1 MRVFYKV
8 SYNESGILPTRADNG
23 SAGYD
28 FYSPEDVVIAPRE
41 MKVVKTYIKAS
52 MERDEV
58 LMLFVRSSVGIKR
71 HLCLANGTGIID
83 STYYDNPDNEGNI
96 MVAMYNYGDEVQEIK
111 KGERFA
117 QGIFLKYLITDNDS
131 PLNAQRLGGIGSSGK

>member
-1 MRVFYKV
+1 MRDFCRV

-28 FYSPEDVVIAPRE
+28 FYSPEDVVIAPCE
-41 MKVVKTYIKAS
+41 MKVVETYIKAS
-52 MERDEV
+52 MEADEV

-96 MVAMYNYGDEVQEIK
+96 MVAVYNYGDEVQEIK

-117 QGIFLKYLITDNDS
+117 QGIFLKYLTTDSDS